1 MVKTRAKAWE
11 KRSFYG
17 KILTVT
23 LSFDYTINMLFIKI
37 SIWFPEKKDD
47 RYDGDDST
55 SEDEDDDEDEED
67 ENEDAEEDPEK
78 KQAKLDEK
86 LKRKNEFFAKRN
98 WRSQRHEREEFH
110 KSKKVNYWEILKC
123 LPLKSRIPYHIPYS
137 IS

>member
-1 MVKTRAKAWE
+1 MIIKLIGCLK
-11 KRSFYG
+11 
-17 KILTVT
+17 
-23 LSFDYTINMLFIKI
+23 KI

-110 KSKKVNYWEILKC
+110 KSKKVNYWESLKC
-123 LPLKSRIPYHIPYS
+123 LPWKSRIYS
-137 IS
+137 IIEHFGMFKILAAFTLRGTLIN